1 MPYCLGFGFA
11 MGLGH
16 VKQEW
21 RKERSSDWY
30 DRIVLQTFT
39 DEQWVENF
47 RMTRQTFNKVCRV
60 LKPDLSPMEN
70 TVRDAIDVQ
79 KQVAL
84 TIYWLA
90 TPTEYR
96 TIGNLF
102 GVAKSTALKC
112 IHIQSILLQ
121 LLKLKISHPVV
132 PVHVVSFIVYIEIS

>member
-1 MPYCLGFGFA
+1 MPYCLGLGFA
-11 MGLGH
+11 RGLGH
-16 VKQEW
+16 EKQEW
-21 RKERSSDWY
+21 RKERSSNWY

-70 TVRDAIDVQ
+70 TVWDAIDVQ

-90 TPTEYR
+90 TSAEYR

-112 IHIQSILLQ
+112 IHIHSILLQ
-121 LLKLKISHPVV
+121 LLL
-132 PVHVVSFIVYIEIS
+132 